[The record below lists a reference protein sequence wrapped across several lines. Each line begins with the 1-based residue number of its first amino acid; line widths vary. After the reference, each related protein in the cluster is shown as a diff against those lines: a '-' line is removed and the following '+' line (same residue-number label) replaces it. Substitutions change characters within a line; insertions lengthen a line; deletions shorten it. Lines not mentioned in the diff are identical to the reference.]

1 MRCPSG
7 HPCVAAVLDL
17 AMSPLARLRPKVVG
31 EARGRV
37 LELGVGTGLNF
48 AHYGDDVESVT
59 GIEPD
64 PHMLR
69 RAAPRAQAARV
80 PVSLHQVGAE
90 SMQLD
95 GHYDTLV
102 LTWVLCT
109 IPDVAAAL
117 ERAVAHLRPGAQVL
131 WVEHTASPHAVLA
144 AGQRVVDPLWTRL
157 AGGCHLTREPVAALE
172 AAGVASLEVRPCGS
186 TWSPVPV
193 FRGVGRV
200 R

>member
-7 HPCVAAVLDL
+7 HPCVAAVIDL

-31 EARGRV
+31 KARGRV

-48 AHYGDDVESVT
+48 AHYGDAVDEVV
-59 GIEPD
+59 GVDPD

-69 RAAPRAQAARV
+69 RAAPRAQAAAV
-80 PVSLHQVGAE
+80 PVSLRQVGAE
-90 SMQLD
+90 AMELD
-95 GHYDTLV
+95 GRFDTLV

-109 IPDVAAAL
+109 IPDVQTAL
-117 ERAVAHLRPGAQVL
+117 ERAVSQLRPDAQVL
-131 WVEHTASPHAVLA
+131 WVEHTLSPHAVIA

-172 AAGVASLEVRPCGS
+172 AAGVASLDVRPCGS